1 MGKRGQMKLSFGM
14 IFSIILII
22 IFIAFAIYTI
32 GIFLGLQ
39 KDAISGKLFNDV
51 QRDVDKVWKSAES
64 LEEFEYFLPR
74 GIDSV
79 CFVDFSYDYGRGIA
93 ENLYDDLERI
103 SFGEGNFVLYSEG
116 LKPGSDFSSKE
127 IKNIDIE
134 QTTEMDNPLCFRGS
148 SGKVKITLKKDFSE
162 SNVTVLK

>member
-79 CFVDFSYDYGRGIA
+79 CFVDFSSDRTGIA
-93 ENLYDDLERI
+93 ENIYGDLERI

-116 LKPGSDFSSKE
+116 LKPGSDFSSKK
-127 IKNIDIE
+127 IKNINIE
-134 QTTEMDNPLCFRGS
+134 QTTEIDNPLCFRGS
-148 SGKVKITLKKDFSE
+148 SGKVKITLKKDFNE
-162 SNVTVLK
+162 SLVTVLK

>member
-1 MGKRGQMKLSFGM
+1 MEKKGQMKLSFGM

-32 GIFLGLQ
+32 GIFLGIQ
-39 KDAISGKLFNDV
+39 KSASSGKLFNDV
-51 QRDVDKVWKSAES
+51 QRNVDKVWKSAES
-64 LEEFEYFLPR
+64 LEDFEYFLPR
-74 GIDSV
+74 GIDSI
-79 CFVDFSYDYGRGIA
+79 CFVDFSSEKRGIA

-103 SFGEGNFVLYSEG
+103 SFREGNFVLYSEG

-127 IKNIDIE
+127 IGNINIE
-134 QTTEMDNPLCFRGS
+134 QTTEIDNPLCFQSS

-162 SNVTVLK
+162 SSVTIVK